1 MGHAR
6 AILGLEDAEE
16 QRSLAEKTAAQG
28 LSVRQVERMVRR
40 TNEPSEPAEEPPVDD
55 NVRAAIDQLEQRLGT
70 RVRLIEKRGGKGKIE
85 IEFYSPDD
93 LDRIYSVI
101 LGE

>member
-1 MGHAR
+1 MSGC
-6 AILGLEDAEE
+6 
-16 QRSLAEKTAAQG
+16 LA
-28 LSVRQVERMVRR
+28 VRCVRV
-40 TNEPSEPAEEPPVDD
+40 PLHP
-55 NVRAAIDQLEQRLGT
+55 GT